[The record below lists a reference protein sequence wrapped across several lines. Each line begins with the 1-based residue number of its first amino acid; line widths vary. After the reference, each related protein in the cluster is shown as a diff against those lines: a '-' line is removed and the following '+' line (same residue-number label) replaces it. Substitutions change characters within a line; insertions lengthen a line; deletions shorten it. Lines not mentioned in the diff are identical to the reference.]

1 MPAWDAPMKDGTALV
16 EEAAQVW
23 ARAQVVYDAPSWEG
37 EPPARAFVE
46 QVATVPD
53 CHDGLVAMLSS
64 PNQLVVAHAL
74 QALELMRS
82 PVLAELPDELRDRR
96 QKVTFQCGSFRNS
109 MDLGGYA
116 RQVRKRA
123 RTWGSGL

>member
-1 MPAWDAPMKDGTALV
+1 MKDGTELL
-16 EEAAQVW
+16 EGAAQVW
-23 ARAQVVYDAPSWEG
+23 AKAQVVHETPSWEG

-46 QVATVPD
+46 QVATVPG
-53 CHDGLVAMLSS
+53 CHDGLIALLSS

-82 PVLAELPDELRDRR
+82 PVLAGLPDELCDRR
-96 QKVTFQCGSFRNS
+96 QKVTFQCGSFRTS

-123 RTWGSGL
+123 RHEG

>member
-1 MPAWDAPMKDGTALV
+1 MKDGTALL

-23 ARAQVVYDAPSWEG
+23 AKAQVVYEAPSWEG

-46 QVATVPD
+46 QVATVPA
-53 CHDGLVAMLSS
+53 CHDGLVSLLSS

-82 PVLAELPDELRDRR
+82 PVLAELSEELCDRR

-109 MDLGGYA
+109 MVRLGLSSEAVGVGVVHA
-116 RQVRKRA
+116 R
-123 RTWGSGL
+123 LL

>member
-1 MPAWDAPMKDGTALV
+1 
-16 EEAAQVW
+16 
-23 ARAQVVYDAPSWEG
+23 
-37 EPPARAFVE
+37 VE

-53 CHDGLVAMLSS
+53 CHAGLVALLTS
-64 PNQLVVAHAL
+64 PNHLIVAHAL

-82 PVLAELPDELRDRR
+82 PELAELPGELCDRR
-96 QKVTFQCGSFRNS
+96 QKVTFQCGSFRNL

-123 RTWGSGL
+123 RS